1 MYIDTEA
8 FDNVLGSLVKR
19 DKKLSEVND
28 QNSTLEITTR
38 VSTIVVILS
47 WYIYGKYAY
56 FCLRG
61 LIRHKNLNF
70 LFPLAATLFAFANN
84 TNDIANYIYHP
95 SGCKL
100 FYLIFMGS
108 ATLNWAPISW
118 LQAYR
123 LALIAKIY
131 LSKFTAFII
140 ITLAVILS
148 CIYCTFYFLN
158 LSLFNYTKTDTTGCA
173 VANPGQWTPYIMI
186 SDITDSVFSLA
197 SICII
202 VFKSINHLKE
212 LNTRNEKLNDLVAQ
226 GIVELFVIALAKII
240 IYPLI
245 HYTSAIPGLDVFWDV
260 LSIIVIIS
268 AYNLVNFPYE
278 HSDASKKKRHN
289 LRKNVFKF
297 IDTNIGHMSQSGG
310 SSNNESATRSA
321 NRSFKKSYVKIP
333 SSAAKSPNTYNNSK
347 SSEANFNN
355 KNSDN
360 STFNRSANTMNNES
374 PYSPTYH
381 GIFNYDN
388 YNINNYN
395 DNYIHNFTNNN
406 NNQFFYNK

>member
-1 MYIDTEA
+1 MYIETET
-8 FDNVLGSLVKR
+8 FDSVLGSLVKR
-19 DKKLSEVND
+19 SKQSSEMDD

-47 WYIYGKYAY
+47 WYIYGKYAF

-95 SGCKL
+95 SACKL

-148 CIYCTFYFLN
+148 SIYCTLYFFN
-158 LSLFNYTKTDTTGCA
+158 LSLFDYTKTVATGCA
-173 VANPGQWTPYIMI
+173 VTNPGKWTPYIMI
-186 SDITDSVFSLA
+186 SDIADSVFSLA

-226 GIVELFVIALAKII
+226 GIVELLVIAIAKIA

-245 HYTSAIPGLDVFWDV
+245 HYTSSIPGLDVFWDV
-260 LSIIVIIS
+260 LSIIVIIT

-278 HSDASKKKRHN
+278 H
-289 LRKNVFKF
+289 VC
-297 IDTNIGHMSQSGG
+297 II
-310 SSNNESATRSA
+310 
-321 NRSFKKSYVKIP
+321 
-333 SSAAKSPNTYNNSK
+333 
-347 SSEANFNN
+347 
-355 KNSDN
+355 
-360 STFNRSANTMNNES
+360 
-374 PYSPTYH
+374 
-381 GIFNYDN
+381 
-388 YNINNYN
+388 
-395 DNYIHNFTNNN
+395 
-406 NNQFFYNK
+406 